1 MDSLFDSNKENYL
14 ENVNV
19 DDVVIKDFRKLKAYE
34 LAIEFYDGCLEIC
47 KKYSFYQRFLNDQLL
62 RSASKIPLQIAEGN
76 SGLHTRRECYFL
88 TIALGSLGESQANL
102 DMARVSQFIDEEEF
116 NKLDSIAEKIK
127 KLLVAYIRAML
138 EKINNEKCGGR

>member
-1 MDSLFDSNKENYL
+1 MESLFDSNKENYL
-14 ENVNV
+14 ENINV
-19 DDVVIKDFRKLKAYE
+19 DNVEIKDFRKLKAYE
-34 LAIEFYDGCLEIC
+34 LAIEFYDGCFEVS

-62 RSASKIPLQIAEGN
+62 RSSSKIPLQIAEGN

-102 DMARVSQFIDEEEF
+102 DMAKVSQFISEEEF
-116 NKLDSIAEKIK
+116 M

-138 EKINNEKCGGR
+138 KKLIMKEMEEK